1 MKVKPFEY
9 NVRNKIVP
17 MSQSILIRH
26 GEHVPTLFVYDK
38 NGIEKITE
46 LSDLFS
52 VPDKN
57 AIFNCLREF
66 LQQIDAQAYVLITEV
81 WYKKGNKDDSVDEIL
96 DGNRSVAD
104 CLDRREALMIHWEY
118 NLNEHKEGGIKCPYK
133 QEDGYV
139 SILYDE
145 VNDIIVNGKN
155 MSGRGINLLSK

>member
-26 GEHVPTLFVYDK
+26 GEHVPTLFVY
-38 NGIEKITE
+38 
-46 LSDLFS
+46 
-52 VPDKN
+52 DKN

-96 DGNRSVAD
+96 DGNSSVAD

-118 NLNEHKEGGIKCPYK
+118 NLNEHKEGVIKCPYK

-145 VNDIIVNGKN
+145 VDDIIVNGKN
-155 MSGRGINLLSK
+155 MDGRGINLLSK